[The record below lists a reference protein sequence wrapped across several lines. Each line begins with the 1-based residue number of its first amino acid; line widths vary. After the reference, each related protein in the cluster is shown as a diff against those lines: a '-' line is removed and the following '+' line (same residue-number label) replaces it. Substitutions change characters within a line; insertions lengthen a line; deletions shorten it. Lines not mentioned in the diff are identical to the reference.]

1 MRHRFHA
8 ICPYF
13 AMFPESFAEKWIE
26 RLTKPGDIVFDPFC
40 GRGTAPFQAL
50 LMKRAAVGCDI
61 NPVAYCVTKAKTNAP
76 NISSVKRRL
85 TMLERNFEPDD
96 WRSESRRLPRFFRCA
111 YHPATRR
118 QLLYLRSSLRWR
130 ESDVDC
136 MIATLILGVLHGES
150 EKSRYYLSNQMPRTI
165 STKPDYSVR
174 FWKNHGYKAP
184 KRDAFDLLRNR
195 MHFRYASDPPEERAL
210 VIQQD
215 MRELPRVVSRLPKPI
230 RCVVTSPPYLDV
242 TNFEE
247 DQWLRLWFL
256 GGPPRP
262 TYGMVSR
269 DDRHERPDAYWN
281 LISDM
286 WRMLGQVLD
295 SKANIVIRMGGK
307 NLKPDQVVGGLTA
320 TSIFS
325 KRKVRLLH
333 REESEIKRRQTH
345 AFRPG
350 SKGCSFEVD
359 CHFRME

>member
-1 MRHRFHA
+1 
-8 ICPYF
+8 
-13 AMFPESFAEKWIE
+13 MFPESFAEKWIE

-85 TMLERNFEPDD
+85 TMLERNIEPDD
-96 WRSESRRLPRFFRCA
+96 WRDECRRLPEFFKHA
-111 YHPATRR
+111 YHPSTLL
-118 QLLYLRSSLRWR
+118 QVLYLRDRLRWI

-136 MIATLILGVLHGES
+136 MIAALVLGALHGES
-150 EKSRYYLSNQMPRTI
+150 RKSKSYLSNQMPRTI
-165 STKPDYSVR
+165 STKPDYSIR
-174 FWKNHGYKAP
+174 FWKKREYKAP

-195 MHFRYASDPPEERAL
+195 MHFRYASEPPEDRAL
-210 VIQQD
+210 VFQLD
-215 MRELPRVVSRLPKPI
+215 MRDLPRIITRLPSSI
-230 RCVVTSPPYLDV
+230 RCVITSPPYLDV
-242 TNFEE
+242 TNVEE

-256 GGPPRP
+256 GGPPKP
-262 TYGMVSR
+262 TYRVVSR
-269 DDRHERPDAYWN
+269 DDRHLRPDAYWN
-281 LISDM
+281 LISDI

-295 SKANIVIRMGGK
+295 SKTDIVIRMGGK
-307 NLKPDQVVGGLTA
+307 NLEAEQIVGGLTA

-333 REESEIKRRQTH
+333 KEESEIKRRQTH
-345 AFRPG
+345 VFRPG